1 MYVESEVWFTR
12 DCQPLVNQ
20 ESQIVY
26 ENTDSWAL
34 SPESDRLPRL
44 RNWQFSGS
52 ASHILTGTFLGTAN

>member
-12 DCQPLVNQ
+12 DCQPLVNL
-20 ESQIVY
+20 ESQNAY

-34 SPESDRLPRL
+34 SPESDHLPRL

-52 ASHILTGTFLGTAN
+52 ASHIFTGTFLGTAN